1 MEVITNF
8 LGKDD
13 AAALRAVFLGS
24 DLNWFF
30 HRHISHIEEREED
43 NLRQFQF
50 THMLYDIN
58 KGSVSPFS
66 ADIMALFK
74 ERLKCYAMMRVKANL
89 IPHTPEIEKHDF
101 HTDFVGS
108 ILDNMYTG
116 VYYVNTC
123 DGYTEFEDGNTV
135 QSIANKMVIFPAH
148 VKHRGTSCTDDKSRV
163 VINFNWFK

>member
-8 LGKDD
+8 LEKDD

-30 HRHISHIEEREED
+30 HRHISHIEEREEY

-116 VYYVNTC
+116 VYL
-123 DGYTEFEDGNTV
+123 
-135 QSIANKMVIFPAH
+135 SLIHI
-148 VKHRGTSCTDDKSRV
+148 
-163 VINFNWFK
+163 

>member
-123 DGYTEFEDGNTV
+123 DGYTEFEDGTKVESVENRIV
-135 QSIANKMVIFPAH
+135 FFDGSIPHNSS
-148 VKHRGTSCTDDKSRV
+148 TCTDQKVRA
-163 VINFNWFK
+163 VISINYF

>member
-123 DGYTEFEDGNTV
+123 DGYTEFEDGTKV
-135 QSIANKMVIFPAH
+135 ESIANRMVIIPTNI
-148 VKHRGTSCTDDKSRV
+148 KQTGTTCTDQQTRIVLK
-163 VINFNWFK
+163 INCF